1 MTDDELGER
10 PGELSGEL
18 QGEIRTVL
26 TDVVEKGP
34 EDVGASWLACAEAG
48 LLGLGAPTE
57 HGGEGLGLT
66 ELGVL
71 VREVGARALDLP
83 FRETLVSGLLTL
95 VRCGTPEQQEM
106 FVPRIVGGDL
116 LVAPAVN
123 EVGAP
128 LPERPSTRLEDDLLT
143 GRKIAVP
150 AYDEHPDATTLLM
163 VTASDASGGPVVVL
177 VDPASEGVVRSTAPS
192 SRGTEATL

>member
-1 MTDDELGER
+1 MTDDD
-10 PGELSGEL
+10 PGELH
-18 QGEIRTVL
+18 GEIRTVL

-34 EDVGASWLACAEAG
+34 EDVSASWQACAQAG
-48 LLGLGAPTE
+48 LLGLAAPAE

-83 FRETLVSGLLTL
+83 FRETLVCGLLTL

-106 FVPRIVGGDL
+106 FVPRIAGGDL

-123 EVGAP
+123 EVGAA
-128 LPERPSTRLEDDLLT
+128 LPERPSPGSR
-143 GRKIAVP
+143 
-150 AYDEHPDATTLLM
+150 TTC
-163 VTASDASGGPVVVL
+163 
-177 VDPASEGVVRSTAPS
+177 
-192 SRGTEATL
+192 